1 MDRHLERKNQLNPND
16 MKKLLLSIL
25 GCCALFAG
33 AQQVT
38 VVKQERLLQGV
49 EGPAYYPVLDRT
61 GTRLLFAS
69 GVEYGL
75 KLYDMNTDVVTP
87 ISNERCAGIDATFG
101 NDGDVY
107 YVAQAFNENNLIYRT
122 GYKFDVNKASS
133 DIVLEAQH
141 GAMNVAVGTRGV
153 TMRGPRK
160 NYTSTRNI
168 GTAVE
173 VQGSNLLITVNGQQ
187 RSYSPVESY
196 AGYLWPS
203 LSPDGTKVL
212 FCAAGAGAFVTDL
225 NGKVQA
231 SLGKYEMP
239 CWYNNDYVV
248 AQNATDDGHQFTSS
262 QIMLLKADGSFCHEL
277 TKPTSMTMQPTSAA
291 GKIVYTSID
300 GLLYLM
306 EITINE

>member
-1 MDRHLERKNQLNPND
+1 
-16 MKKLLLSIL
+16 MKQLLLSIF